1 MSFLGKDFEPF
12 LEINRKAAAQSL
24 ENGSRAFGLVESET
38 EKMLDYVVF
47 ITNVEK
53 KFQVF

>member
-1 MSFLGKDFEPF
+1 MSFLGKNFEPF
-12 LEINRKAAAQSL
+12 LKINRKAAAQSL
-24 ENGSRAFGLVESET
+24 EDGSRAFGLVESET